1 MSVYV
6 VMCLNDI
13 MEIFEKYSDAE
24 DYVLDM
30 IFEDLSINGDEEE
43 FDELEI
49 RQELRNK
56 GQYEDICILN
66 YTVK

>member
-6 VMCLNDI
+6 VMCFNEIVD
-13 MEIFEKYSDAE
+13 IFEKYSDAE
-24 DYVLDM
+24 NCALDM
-30 IFEDLSINGDEEE
+30 FLEDYFGTEEE
-43 FDELEI
+43 YNESEI
-49 RQELRNK
+49 KQELRNK

>member
-24 DYVLDM
+24 KYALDI
-30 IFEDLSINGDEEE
+30 IFEDFFNEEEE
-43 FDELEI
+43 FNELAI
-49 RQELRNK
+49 KQELRNK

-66 YTVK
+66 YTVN